1 MGPGG
6 EGNAMDAGTTTTPG
20 RRIRLGMVGGGG
32 DPSVA
37 DGVAGLAFIE
47 AAVRSAAEGSAWAQL

>member
-1 MGPGG
+1 
-6 EGNAMDAGTTTTPG
+6 MDDGTTTAPG

-37 DGVAGLAFIE
+37 DGVAFIE
-47 AAVRSAAEGSAWAQL
+47 AAVRSAAEGSAWTRL